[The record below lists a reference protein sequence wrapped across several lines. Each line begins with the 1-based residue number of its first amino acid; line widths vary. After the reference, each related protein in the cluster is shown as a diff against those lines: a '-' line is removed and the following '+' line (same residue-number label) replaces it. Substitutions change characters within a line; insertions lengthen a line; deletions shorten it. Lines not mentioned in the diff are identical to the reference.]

1 MAVVER
7 DEAEIVKTSP
17 ATGQWSG
24 FASVGVSRST
34 SVSILTD
41 AEESE
46 VGWTVRD
53 IATGIFG
60 VGATMGEAYYDL
72 LVAQR
77 EHLDV
82 LERQPE
88 LSKDLAEQLEYL
100 RRLLG

>member
-1 MAVVER
+1 MAVQER
-7 DEAEIVKTSP
+7 DGAQVVQTSHGP
-17 ATGQWSG
+17 YIGV
-24 FASVGVSRST
+24 ASVGL
-34 SVSILTD
+34 SVSTTVSNLFE
-41 AEESE
+41 AEQSE
-46 VGWTVRD
+46 LGWTVRD
-53 IATGIFG
+53 LATGIFG
-60 VGATMGEAYYDL
+60 AGATMDEAYHDC